1 MPALV
6 LSDPLISSEDTKKS
20 KPKKAQ
26 YGSPEEEEK
35 KIKKKKKH
43 HVEIELSDL
52 ELDNGMGE
60 TMASEKKKVKKEK
73 KRKSPDDEDKSD
85 TTSDSTE
92 VVETKT
98 ATANGAPAKKPKLT
112 KDEGETDSG
121 VADDPNALSNFRISK
136 VLRETL
142 NSKGIKA
149 LFPIQA
155 MTFDLI
161 LDGFDLVGRARTGQ
175 NRLWK
180 ISNCFGTT
188 SDSGACKSGKVEDVS
203 KVQTLLFSATLPD
216 WVKKQDK
223 KTADLVGNE
232 KLKASASVILSG
244 FRSGRFLVLVAT
256 NVAARGLDINDV
268 QLIIQGE
275 LEGLGVDMFGRGVGF
290 LKFKADVFDKETQAK
305 VVTVFSGG
313 HVEEEII
320 SALQGKEM
328 GLRDHGELI
337 KVHVVPYHMLWRV
350 TADAKALAAIAL
362 YEMAKRNGLLP

>member
-92 VVETKT
+92 VVEKKT

-175 NRLWK
+175 VRNLLFLYVLPILVVHASKYYCERTQLCGYGR
-180 ISNCFGTT
+180 SPTVLVLLPTRELANQCSFCY
-188 SDSGACKSGKVEDVS
+188 SYLAGKVEDVS

-216 WVKKQDK
+216 WVKK
-223 KTADLVGNE
+223 V
-232 KLKASASVILSG
+232 
-244 FRSGRFLVLVAT
+244 
-256 NVAARGLDINDV
+256 
-268 QLIIQGE
+268 
-275 LEGLGVDMFGRGVGF
+275 
-290 LKFKADVFDKETQAK
+290 
-305 VVTVFSGG
+305 
-313 HVEEEII
+313 
-320 SALQGKEM
+320 
-328 GLRDHGELI
+328 
-337 KVHVVPYHMLWRV
+337 
-350 TADAKALAAIAL
+350 
-362 YEMAKRNGLLP
+362 

>member
-92 VVETKT
+92 VVEKKT

-175 NRLWK
+175 VRNLLFLYVLPILHQGEQVMEDLQLFWYYFRLGSLQ
-180 ISNCFGTT
+180 ISVLFCY
-188 SDSGACKSGKVEDVS
+188 SYLAGKVEDVS

-216 WVKKQDK
+216 WVKK
-223 KTADLVGNE
+223 V
-232 KLKASASVILSG
+232 
-244 FRSGRFLVLVAT
+244 
-256 NVAARGLDINDV
+256 
-268 QLIIQGE
+268 
-275 LEGLGVDMFGRGVGF
+275 
-290 LKFKADVFDKETQAK
+290 
-305 VVTVFSGG
+305 
-313 HVEEEII
+313 
-320 SALQGKEM
+320 
-328 GLRDHGELI
+328 
-337 KVHVVPYHMLWRV
+337 
-350 TADAKALAAIAL
+350 
-362 YEMAKRNGLLP
+362 